1 MSKNNPYAAY
11 QQNTVNTSSPAE
23 LTLMLYDGSLK
34 FIARAKRA
42 LEEKQIAEKNE
53 AIQRAQ
59 AIVTELMVTLDRS
72 VPVAQNMLTLYE
84 YVNHNLIEAN
94 IHNDIEKLDEAANIM
109 REFRDTWKQVIQMNR
124 QKQFADVDEI

>member
-34 FIARAKRA
+34 FISRAKRA
-42 LEEKQIAEKNE
+42 MEEENIAEKNE

-59 AIVTELMVTLDRS
+59 AIVTELMVTLDQS
-72 VPVAQNMLTLYE
+72 VPVAKNMLTLYE
-84 YVNHNLIEAN
+84 YVNYNLIEAN
-94 IHNDIEKLDEAANIM
+94 VHNDIEKLDEAANIM
-109 REFRDTWKQVIQMNR
+109 REFRDTWKQVIQINR

>member
-34 FIARAKRA
+34 FISRAKRA
-42 LEEKQIAEKNE
+42 MEEENIVEKNE

-59 AIVTELMVTLDRS
+59 AIVTELMVTLDQS
-72 VPVAQNMLTLYE
+72 VPVAKNMLTLYE
-84 YVNHNLIEAN
+84 YVNYNLIEAN
-94 IHNDIEKLDEAANIM
+94 IHNDIKKLDEAANIM
-109 REFRDTWKQVIQMNR
+109 REFRDTWKQVIQINR

>member
-34 FIARAKRA
+34 FISRAKRA
-42 LEEKQIAEKNE
+42 MEEENIAEKNE

-59 AIVTELMVTLDRS
+59 AIVTELMVTLDQS
-72 VPVAQNMLTLYE
+72 VPVAKNMLTLYE
-84 YVNHNLIEAN
+84 YVNYNLIEAN

-109 REFRDTWKQVIQMNR
+109 REFRDTWKQVIQINR

>member
-34 FIARAKRA
+34 FISRAKRA
-42 LEEKQIAEKNE
+42 MEEENIVEKNE

-59 AIVTELMVTLDRS
+59 AIVTELMVTLDQS
-72 VPVAQNMLTLYE
+72 VPVAKNMLTLYE
-84 YVNHNLIEAN
+84 YVNYNLIEAN

-109 REFRDTWKQVIQMNR
+109 REFRDTWKQVIQINR